1 MERILFDFLFL
12 TLGMGL
18 GVVLMCLMQAGKE
31 ADKEMERL
39 KESEDK

>member
-18 GVVLMCLMQAGKE
+18 GVILMCILNVGKE
-31 ADKEMERL
+31 ADYEMKQLE
-39 KESEDK
+39 ESEDN

>member
-1 MERILFDFLFL
+1 MERILFDFLLL

-18 GVVLMCLMQAGKE
+18 GVILMCLMQAGKE

>member
-1 MERILFDFLFL
+1 
-12 TLGMGL
+12 MGL
-18 GVVLMCLMQAGKE
+18 GVILMCLMQAGKE

>member
-18 GVVLMCLMQAGKE
+18 GVMMMCLMQAGKE

>member
-12 TLGMGL
+12 TLGMWR
-18 GVVLMCLMQAGKE
+18 GVILMCLMQAGKE

>member
-18 GVVLMCLMQAGKE
+18 GIVLMCLMQAGKE

>member
-18 GVVLMCLMQAGKE
+18 GVILMCIMQVGKE
-31 ADKEMERL
+31 ADREMEL
-39 KESEDK
+39 FKEREDK